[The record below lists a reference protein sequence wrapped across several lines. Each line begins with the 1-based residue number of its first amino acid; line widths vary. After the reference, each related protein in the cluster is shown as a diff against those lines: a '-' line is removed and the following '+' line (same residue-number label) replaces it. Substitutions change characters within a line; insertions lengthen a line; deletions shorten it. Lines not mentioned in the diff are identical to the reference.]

1 MLKTFIN
8 FFYTHSSYSFWY
20 SSARIRKRQLTFV
33 HIFVTS
39 CIHASEKKCFKH
51 IQLTSRIYHT
61 EVSRFTHIRA
71 QPMPNITYMF
81 ISKFLFIHFQPITHN
96 LYTLIWQTFYCAHL
110 TSNFHTFEWTTTYSS
125 DNLHQLSTYTFSS
138 NSLLNTLN
146 WKKKKNSFQW
156 QTFFRKHNYRWLR
169 AGYTHSQYWVCIYS
183 KAVLSLCTPAHVTTC
198 MRSCEKQYYTYSPNN
213 SHGTR

>member
-33 HIFVTS
+33 HTFVTS

-146 WKKKKNSFQW
+146 WKKKK
-156 QTFFRKHNYRWLR
+156 K
-169 AGYTHSQYWVCIYS
+169 THSNDKPSFANIIIGDCGLAILIVNTGFAYIQR
-183 KAVLSLCTPAHVTTC
+183 LFSLCAHRL
-198 MRSCEKQYYTYSPNN
+198 M
-213 SHGTR
+213 